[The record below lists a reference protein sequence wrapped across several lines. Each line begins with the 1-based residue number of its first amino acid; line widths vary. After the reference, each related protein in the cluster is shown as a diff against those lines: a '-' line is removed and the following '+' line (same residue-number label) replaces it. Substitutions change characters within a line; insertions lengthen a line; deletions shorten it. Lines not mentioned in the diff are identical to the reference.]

1 MKAYHYRWED
11 VQRID
16 GYKRDELVVDAICLD
31 IQFASNYVTVS
42 EDTANWREFLGALY
56 ARFPGIDRDW
66 QGKIM
71 LPAFVENRT
80 VLYRRG
86 QMMTF

>member
-1 MKAYHYRWED
+1 MKADHFRWED
-11 VQRID
+11 VLRID

-42 EDTANWREFLGALY
+42 EDAANWREFLGALY

-66 QGKIM
+66 QQQIL
-71 LPAFVENRT
+71 LPAFVENRM
-80 VLYRRG
+80 VLYLVG
-86 QMMTF
+86 